1 MNQFFMYVRMAVFDL
16 LVTDENIL
24 FVGKVLVSKVP
35 VGKVLVSKVL
45 VSKVPVGKVPV
56 GKVPV
61 DMMPIRMAVSVLVD
75 HGLMNMTMAVIFEC
89 RVISSQQH
97 QCQRHPK
104 GRCRWLV
111 E

>member
-45 VSKVPVGKVPV
+45 VSKVPV
-56 GKVPV
+56 
-61 DMMPIRMAVSVLVD
+61 DMMPIRMAVSMLVD